1 MATSAQLTQGPAGA
15 MALPVA
21 DDLAA
26 AVAAWRAWLVNEKRA
41 APRTCNSY
49 QRDLFGF
56 LRFAAAHHGGRLGL
70 ADLAAWRTTDFRAYL
85 AARARAGQAARSVA
99 RGVSVVRGFFTFLEQ
114 RGLARNTAIHHL
126 RAPKTVPALPRP
138 LTVDEARE
146 VIGQVGDTA
155 AVEWVAVR
163 DAALLTLLYG
173 AGLRIGEALALNVG
187 QAPTDDHLVVDGKG
201 GKQRV
206 VPILPAVRAAIAAS
220 LDSCPY
226 RRGPDDPLFV
236 GVRGKRL
243 AAGVVQRTI
252 RHLRATLGLPD
263 TATPHALRHS
273 FATHLLAGG
282 GDLRAI
288 QELLGHASLATTQR
302 YTGVE
307 AERLIE
313 VHRATHP
320 RRVRRPAD

>member
-1 MATSAQLTQGPAGA
+1 M
-15 MALPVA
+15 
-21 DDLAA
+21 
-26 AVAAWRAWLVNEKRA
+26 
-41 APRTCNSY
+41 
-49 QRDLFGF
+49 
-56 LRFAAAHHGGRLGL
+56 
-70 ADLAAWRTTDFRAYL
+70 
-85 AARARAGQAARSVA
+85 
-99 RGVSVVRGFFTFLEQ
+99 
-114 RGLARNTAIHHL
+114 
-126 RAPKTVPALPRP
+126 PALPRP

-146 VIGQVGDTA
+146 VIGQAGDTA

-243 AAGVVQRTI
+243 AAGVVQRAI
-252 RHLRATLGLPD
+252 RHFRATLGLPD

-282 GDLRAI
+282 GDLQA
-288 QELLGHASLATTQR
+288 QFLSL
-302 YTGVE
+302 YC
-307 AERLIE
+307 
-313 VHRATHP
+313 P
-320 RRVRRPAD
+320 PAVWRIWPQPSGAKVACRKAWTRISLFSTLTR

>member
-1 MATSAQLTQGPAGA
+1 MTLITRVSSCSQASPSSARFDAHAWSSILLANAGRNILIWSRRA
-15 MALPVA
+15 SSVRFVRCSSTNAR
-21 DDLAA
+21 AA
-26 AVAAWRAWLVNEKRA
+26 A
-41 APRTCNSY
+41 
-49 QRDLFGF
+49 
-56 LRFAAAHHGGRLGL
+56 
-70 ADLAAWRTTDFRAYL
+70 
-85 AARARAGQAARSVA
+85 
-99 RGVSVVRGFFTFLEQ
+99 
-114 RGLARNTAIHHL
+114 
-126 RAPKTVPALPRP
+126 
-138 LTVDEARE
+138 
-146 VIGQVGDTA
+146 GDTA

-243 AAGVVQRTI
+243 AAGVVQRAI

-273 FATHLLAGG
+273 FATHLLDSGV
-282 GDLRAI
+282 DLRHI
-288 QELLGHASLATTQR
+288 QELLGHESISTTQI
-302 YTGVE
+302 YTHVSVDHLTKVYDK
-307 AERLIE
+307 A
-313 VHRATHP
+313 HP
-320 RRVRRPAD
+320 RAELKKD